1 MCSCVQGTTVSILER
16 KLEESGQK
24 VVSWSNGNI
33 FRSVTLLAATWCE
46 LQGLAEF
53 DPDKALSKDNLQDFM
68 TMLEFG
74 KFDGE
79 KFDTRI
85 QGLGL
90 ELYVSQV
97 QNTTLKEP
105 KVGKN
110 IPTVAEFTQGEV
122 VLFAAS
128 ALQMLSSDGW
138 VVLLEG
144 REQTVNYVPTPHRF
158 TLTLSDGT
166 LIGKRRAAQRLM
178 GAAIKALE
186 GQGDSDNATV
196 EQKLDELLKEMSQE
210 IEEEEAPSSVFC
222 FKWLTGKK

>member
-1 MCSCVQGTTVSILER
+1 MQGTTVSILER

-46 LQGLAEF
+46 VQGLAEF
-53 DPDKALSKDNLQDFM
+53 DPDKALSKENLRDFM
-68 TMLEFG
+68 NMLEFG
-74 KFDGE
+74 KFDGV

-105 KVGKN
+105 KVSKN

-186 GQGDSDNATV
+186 GQEDSDNVTV

-210 IEEEEAPSSVFC
+210 IEEEEVSSSVFC
-222 FKWLTGKK
+222 IKWLTGKK

>member
-1 MCSCVQGTTVSILER
+1 MQR
-16 KLEESGQK
+16 KFEESGQK

-46 LQGLAEF
+46 LEGLADF
-53 DPDKALSKDNLQDFM
+53 DPDKALSKDNLQDYM
-68 TMLEFG
+68 SMLTFG
-74 KFDGE
+74 KFRND

-85 QGLGL
+85 RGLGL
-90 ELYVSQV
+90 ELYVSDV
-97 QNTTLKEP
+97 QNTLLKEP
-105 KVGKN
+105 KVSKN

-122 VLFAAS
+122 VVFAAT
-128 ALQMLSSDGW
+128 ALQLLAADGW

-178 GAAIKALE
+178 GAAIQALKDT
-186 GQGDSDNATV
+186 GDETNDAIV
-196 EQKLDELLKEMSQE
+196 EQKLDELLKEMSDE
-210 IEEEEAPSSVFC
+210 IEEEQVSSIFC
-222 FKWLTGKK
+222 VKWLTGGKK